1 MDKDQRIDRR
11 SFILG
16 MMTAFAECL
25 AHECKKAALSPP
37 FYPEDYLEIRSEAER
52 IAEEHGVLLWYE
64 ENSDIPAAKRMNWFV
79 IYKYQDVLDEYK
91 AIRSRGSNP
100 VWDLKAFSEWLSYG
114 IVWGEGAER
123 VVPGMREENAMEDMP
138 TVMRILFK
146 PGDWPIQ
153 RP

>member
-25 AHECKKAALSPP
+25 ANECKKAALSPP
-37 FYPEDYLEIRSEAER
+37 FYPEDYPEIRSEAER

-64 ENSDIPAAKRMNWFV
+64 ENRDIPPAKRVNWFV
-79 IYKYQDVLDEYK
+79 MYKYQDVLNEYK
-91 AIRSRGSNP
+91 AIRNRGNNP
-100 VWDLKAFSEWLSYG
+100 TWDLKAFSEWLSYG
-114 IVWGEGAER
+114 IVWGDGAEK
-123 VVPGMREENAMEDMP
+123 VVPRMREENVMEEMP

-146 PGDWPIQ
+146 PGDWPI
-153 RP
+153 PKP